1 MQNMKQIL
9 SLLFIILF
17 FVISCVPTFEEVGE
31 LPNDPGIKEILVGN
45 ENGKTPQENAIYPD
59 LKIDTVWI
67 KDKSVDF
74 SNVYLN
80 GNFASGCKVEPLE
93 GSPEFGVYG
102 DFSTSRKYRVTA
114 PSGNSADWTIV
125 LDYYIPPVGCLAD
138 RWVGSVTCIDEIYP
152 TYSPATCTGVKVDDN
167 CQRVNITFNFWADA
181 SAPVT
186 LELQLGDIDMDTF
199 TGSVTLLN
207 DVNFTS
213 YGADM
218 TFHAGDAGTYN
229 ATSNE
234 LHLNMEFSG
243 YDIGGGPYE
252 FTIKGN

>member
-1 MQNMKQIL
+1 MKIL
-9 SLLFIILF
+9 NRLFLLIGILA
-17 FVISCVPTFEEVGE
+17 VSCVPTFEEVGD
-31 LPNDPGIKEILVGN
+31 LPDNPGIREILVGN
-45 ENGKTPQENAIYPD
+45 ENGKIPQENAIYPD
-59 LKIDTVWI
+59 LKIDTVWV

-74 SNVYLN
+74 GNVYLN
-80 GNFASGCKVEPLE
+80 GNFSPGCKVEPLE

-102 DFSTSRKYRVTA
+102 DFSTPRKYRVTA

-125 LDYYIPPVGCLAD
+125 LDYYVPPVGCLAD
-138 RWVGSVTCIDEIYP
+138 RWIGNVTCVDEIYP
-152 TYSPATCTGVKVDDN
+152 SYSPATCSGVKVGDD
-167 CQRVNITFNFWADA
+167 CQRINISFNFWEDS
-181 SAPVT
+181 SAPMT
-186 LELQLGDIDMDTF
+186 LELQLGEINMDTF

-207 DVNFTS
+207 DVHVTS

-234 LHLNMEFSG
+234 LHLSIEFSG

-252 FTIKGN
+252 FTISQ